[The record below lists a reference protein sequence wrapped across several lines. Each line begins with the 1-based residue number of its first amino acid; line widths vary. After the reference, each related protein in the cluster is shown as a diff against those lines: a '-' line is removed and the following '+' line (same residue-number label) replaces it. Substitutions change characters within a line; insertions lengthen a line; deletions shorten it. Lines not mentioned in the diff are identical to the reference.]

1 MNHRTSFL
9 QIDKKFR
16 SVSNIDTFKKSK
28 LFRNISS
35 ESFQDINSDASSI
48 VSINKDSYCRHYLET
63 EQLQQLQQ
71 KQQIKATPQ
80 SKANIKQQ
88 HQQQKIY
95 DVELKNLIDE
105 TKNVQ
110 KPTVKEKKF
119 VSQSHGSMRQFTPP
133 GDVLA
138 KINTWM
144 KKTNVAIENRN
155 IQIAHKKQP

>member
-1 MNHRTSFL
+1 MTQHHR
-9 QIDKKFR
+9 
-16 SVSNIDTFKKSK
+16 
-28 LFRNISS
+28 
-35 ESFQDINSDASSI
+35 
-48 VSINKDSYCRHYLET
+48 
-63 EQLQQLQQ
+63 QQ
-71 KQQIKATPQ
+71 KE
-80 SKANIKQQ
+80 
-88 HQQQKIY
+88 IY

-155 IQIAHKKQP
+155 IQIAHRKQT